1 MMVMDFMHT
10 VSHTQLANGL
20 RIHLAPRPEFHQ
32 MVAMLS
38 VNYGARDQRF
48 RYQGTDYQQPAG
60 VAHFLEH
67 KIFTQKGYD
76 AFTRISE
83 LGANGNAFTTQSRTS
98 YFISTTGQS
107 YEALRELLTFTQ
119 QPFFE
124 AAAVARE
131 AEIISQEV
139 DMYQDDV
146 GARLYRVLLKQLFP
160 GEPLADDIAG
170 TRASVRAIKPA
181 DLQLAF
187 DAFYQPAN
195 MDVFIT
201 GNFDTTAILDLIND
215 SPAGVR
221 QSGAVA
227 QVLYPNDATIRHE
240 LAEVDVP
247 TVRNKIA
254 MGQRFFGRETLPQ
267 GVDALRQVIALSMV
281 TDLVFGDYSPDYM
294 LWYDEGLIDE
304 SFTTE
309 FDWERGFAFLSVA
322 AETAEPEELVTAVS
336 AKLANL
342 PSEFIA
348 LRSKFELVKK
358 DAMGRL
364 VNKLNNLEEIVTR
377 FEGATFA
384 YTTLVDEID
393 ILRTLDFDE
402 VLAIV
407 KNAQVTPIT
416 SIIARPKMV

>member
-1 MMVMDFMHT
+1 MNFMHA
-10 VSHTQLANGL
+10 VSHTQLTNGL

-48 RYQGTDYQQPAG
+48 RYQGTDYKQPAG

-107 YEALRELLTFTQ
+107 YDALQELLTFTQ

-124 AAAVARE
+124 ADAVARE

-139 DMYQDDV
+139 DMYQDDAD
-146 GARLYRVLLKQLFP
+146 ARLYRELLKQLFP
-160 GEPLADDIAG
+160 DEPLADDIAG
-170 TRASVRAIKPA
+170 TRASVRAIKPE
-181 DLQLAF
+181 DLYLAF

-195 MDVFIT
+195 MDVFVT
-201 GNFDTTAILDLIND
+201 GNFDPDEITELIRT
-215 SPAGVR
+215 SPAGMR
-221 QSGAVA
+221 QGGEVA
-227 QVLYPNDATIRHE
+227 QILYPDDTTVTSE
-240 LAEVDVP
+240 LVEVNLP

-254 MGQRFFGRETLPQ
+254 MGQRFFGRNTLPQ
-267 GVDALRQVIALSMV
+267 GVEALRQVIALSMV

-322 AETAEPEELVTAVS
+322 AETAEPEELVSAVS

-342 PSEFIA
+342 PTEFMA
-348 LRSKFELVKK
+348 LQSNFELVKK

-393 ILRTLDFDE
+393 ILRTLTFDD
-402 VLAIV
+402 VLQIV
-407 KNAQVTPIT
+407 KSAETTPVT
-416 SIIARPKMV
+416 SIIARPKIV